1 MGRGFTTV
9 GRRGV
14 GGTQVQVV
22 GDGTT
27 RAQNGLT
34 WPDEDAKQARRDLI
48 MVLVT
53 ALAAAVLCIVLYR
66 CLTP

>member
-1 MGRGFTTV
+1 MGRLE
-9 GRRGV
+9 RK
-14 GGTQVQVV
+14 
-22 GDGTT
+22 
-27 RAQNGLT
+27 NGLT